1 VKAGR
6 VWKIVL
12 GIIIC
17 ELAGVAGSVFTYP
30 SIGSWYASLEKPGFN
45 PPNWLFAPVW
55 TTLYALMGISLG
67 LVWNLRTAKKGTD
80 RALLVFAVQLVLNV
94 LWSVVF
100 FGAQSLIYGLAIIIV
115 LWFVIAVTIVLFY
128 RISRVAGLL
137 LVPYICWVTIATLLN
152 YYLWMLNP

>member
-1 VKAGR
+1 MRAGR
-6 VWKIVL
+6 VGKIVL
-12 GIIIC
+12 GIVIC

-67 LVWNLRTAKKGTD
+67 LVWDVRTAKKGTD
-80 RALLVFAVQLVLNV
+80 RALLVFGVQLVLNV

-100 FGAQSLIYGLAIIIV
+100 FGEQSLIYGLAIIIV
-115 LWFVIAVTIVLFY
+115 LWVAIAVTIVLFY
-128 RISRVAGLL
+128 RSSRVAGLL